1 MKIIG
6 LTGGIGSGKSTVSAY
21 LKEKGCI
28 IIDADEISRKM
39 TENGSSAL
47 DQIRACFGDEYFYAD
62 GSLDRKKMGVTV
74 FNDSEKKRMLEDIVT
89 QAVIRKTTEDIEILR
104 KSRTDGIAV
113 LDAPLLFEFNVQG
126 LTDESWLV
134 TADEETV
141 LERVK
146 LRDDMSEE
154 EIRGRISNQ
163 MPLEDKK
170 RIADRVIDNSKDLR
184 HLYKQIDELLLNL
197 TVCR

>member
-39 TENGSSAL
+39 TEKGSPAL
-47 DQIRACFGDEYFYAD
+47 DQIRDCFGDEYFYAD

-89 QAVIRKTTEDIEILR
+89 QAVIRKTTEEIEILR
-104 KSRTDGIAV
+104 KSESDGIAV

-146 LRDDMSEE
+146 LRDDLSEE

-197 TVCR
+197 AV